1 MNADH
6 FELDAST
13 LFVMWI
19 DRFDQILGL
28 KSNSESSAA
37 VQMTMHEANAFV
49 GTNLF
54 DYVLGHF
61 TRQFLR
67 KFLNSVRE
75 TSEQKRM
82 LYRCDSPSH
91 KQLMEMRACVTSDGE
106 IRISH
111 RLVETEAFG
120 FEVNL
125 HTASKPQNSRI
136 LRCSICNRLRYRG
149 TNDWREPENIEAAV
163 SVLHVIHTV
172 CPECRSGLKVK
183 PIFGRVQT

>member
-1 MNADH
+1 MEADQ

-13 LFVMWI
+13 LFVIWI
-19 DRFDQILGL
+19 DSFDQITGL
-28 KSNSESSAA
+28 KSNTLSADTDQLA
-37 VQMTMHEANAFV
+37 LGDKNRFV

-67 KFLNSVRE
+67 KFLNAARE

-91 KQLMEMRACVTSDGE
+91 KQLMEMRACSTPDGE
-106 IRISH
+106 LRISH
-111 RLVETEAFG
+111 SLVESAAFE
-120 FEVNL
+120 FEVIL
-125 HTASKPQNSRI
+125 HSATKSQNSRV
-136 LRCSICNRLRYRG
+136 LRCSICNRLRHRG
-149 TNDWREPENIEAAV
+149 TTDWREAECIAEPDTV
-163 SVLHVIHTV
+163 TRVIHTV

-183 PIFGRVQT
+183 SVLSRTPR